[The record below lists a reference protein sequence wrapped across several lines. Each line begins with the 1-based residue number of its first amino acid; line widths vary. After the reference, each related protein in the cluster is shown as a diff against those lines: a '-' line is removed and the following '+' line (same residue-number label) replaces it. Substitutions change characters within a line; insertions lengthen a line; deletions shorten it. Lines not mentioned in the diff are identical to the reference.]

1 MRLDE
6 QPEVEVAENLT
17 FALGKVAT
25 RLSMK

>member
-17 FALGKVAT
+17 FALGKVTT
-25 RLSMK
+25 RLSVE